1 MSVLTRFKQ
10 LFSKPLPKV
19 TKNNI
24 KSNLHEI
31 KPTKHINSSQKV
43 PSKQNS
49 DSEEMIPTTVRLAH
63 AYKPLIK
70 FVGNKESL
78 IQVLKSHNYEE
89 VKPHPCTMN
98 NIVPG
103 SKDCLSVTDILSKQL
118 PFEVVPYINK
128 NTSTQSATKG
138 KYDFAPR
145 ELKAGELESVFQ
157 LPKRYQYKP
166 IDELEID
173 SINGGGAL

>member
-24 KSNLHEI
+24 KSELQDI
-31 KPTKHINSSQKV
+31 KVTKPINPTNTIVNNNNNK
-43 PSKQNS
+43 
-49 DSEEMIPTTVRLAH
+49 EMIPTTARLAH

-78 IQVLKSHNYEE
+78 IQIMKSHNYEE

-98 NIVPG
+98 NILPG

-118 PFEVVPYINK
+118 PFKVVPYVNK
-128 NTSTQSATKG
+128 NVASQSASKV
-138 KYDFAPR
+138 KYDFVPR
-145 ELKAGELESVFQ
+145 GLKPGELESVFQ

-173 SINGGGAL
+173 TINGGGAL

>member
-24 KSNLHEI
+24 NNNLQEI
-31 KPTKHINSSQKV
+31 KPRKHISSTETI
-43 PSKQNS
+43 S
-49 DSEEMIPTTVRLAH
+49 SEHNNNKEMIPTTVRLAH

-89 VKPHPCTMN
+89 IKPHPCTVN
-98 NIVPG
+98 NILPG

-118 PFEVVPYINK
+118 PFKVVPYINK
-128 NTSTQSATKG
+128 NAASQSTIKG
-138 KYDFAPR
+138 KYDFTPR
-145 ELKAGELESVFQ
+145 DLKPGELESVFQ

-173 SINGGGAL
+173 TINGGGAL